1 VDALLDLSWL
11 ALGKQSKLR
20 GMNTQAQTGNL
31 VQLWFAPVAASYD
44 AARLAAYETL
54 LKGDELARWRRFH
67 YAVDRQRFLVG
78 RAFMRTVLAE
88 CLGHPDP
95 ASLQFS
101 YTAHGKPELAGPH
114 AGKLHFNLSHT
125 DALLVLAVDRRHA
138 VGVDVEA
145 VTRNVE
151 LLALAKRYFAAHEYA
166 ELAELDESAQR
177 ERFFALWTLKEA
189 WLKARGLGLHI
200 PLDDFSFNLDGANPV
215 VEFGPQLNDRADAW
229 QFRLL
234 TQDQFRVA
242 LAVDCPANQPLAVQ
256 TREWR

>member
-1 VDALLDLSWL
+1 
-11 ALGKQSKLR
+11 
-20 GMNTQAQTGNL
+20 MHTQVHADNR
-31 VQLWFAPVAASYD
+31 VQLWFAPVAEVYD
-44 AARLAAYETL
+44 AAQLAAYETL
-54 LKGDELARWRRFH
+54 LNDDERARWRRFH

-88 CLGHPDP
+88 CLGHGDP
-95 ASLQFS
+95 ATLQFS
-101 YTAHGKPELAGPH
+101 YSTHGKPELAGPH

-125 DALLVLAVDRRHA
+125 DAMLVLAIDRRHA

-145 VTRNVE
+145 VTRKVE
-151 LLALAKRYFAAHEYA
+151 LLALAKRYFAAHEYE
-166 ELAELDESAQR
+166 ELADLDDTAQR

-200 PLDDFSFNLDGANPV
+200 PLDDFSFNLAGKLPV
-215 VEFGPQLNDRADAW
+215 VAFGPQLNERADAW

-234 TQDQFRVA
+234 AQNQFRIA
-242 LAVDCPANQPLAVQ
+242 LAVQCGHGQPLQLQ

>member
-1 VDALLDLSWL
+1 
-11 ALGKQSKLR
+11 
-20 GMNTQAQTGNL
+20 MNTQAHTDNQ
-31 VQLWFAPVAASYD
+31 VRLWFAPVAASYD
-44 AARLAAYETL
+44 AAQLAAYASL
-54 LKGDELARWRRFH
+54 LNADENARWRRFH
-67 YAVDRQRFLVG
+67 YPVDRQRFLVG

-88 CLGHPDP
+88 CLGDADP
-95 ASLQFS
+95 ATLQFS

-125 DALLVLAVDRRHA
+125 DALLVLAVDHRHA

-145 VTRNVE
+145 VTRKVE

-166 ELAELDESAQR
+166 GLAELGDAAQR

-200 PLDDFSFNLDGANPV
+200 PLDDFSFNLDGANPSI
-215 VEFGPQLNDRADAW
+215 EFGPQLNDRAEAW
-229 QFRLL
+229 QFRVLA
-234 TQDQFRVA
+234 QDEFRIA
-242 LAVDCPANQPLAVQ
+242 LAVDCPAGQPLLVQ